1 MNQNHVSIWNW
12 IQKYKPK
19 KVSTKRKRIA
29 EFISNETIIKFSY
42 HFIWLWITIESI
54 QKEMLGISSRFIERN
69 MFVAEKLISN
79 LIKIHGKN
87 SSVSTEMEA
96 HGIHLKHVNF
106 KTKTPPPFIS

>member
-69 MFVAEKLISN
+69 ICLLQRNFLKFN
-79 LIKIHGKN
+79 QN
-87 SSVSTEMEA
+87 SWQ
-96 HGIHLKHVNF
+96 K
-106 KTKTPPPFIS
+106 FISFNRDRGTWYPPQACKL